1 MYWAGLFFLAL
12 ILASVTFVAL
22 RGTKWER
29 LGMAIVFAGSLA
41 TFAVALVFGRN
52 WSNTLYSV
60 LAIDLAA
67 LLAFGFIALR
77 SDRFWPL
84 WVTGMQLAQLTTHMA
99 RMADPA
105 IVRRAY
111 EAGQGVWSW
120 LQILVI
126 VLATWHLHRRMGKT
140 APENRKS

>member
-12 ILASVTFVAL
+12 ILASVIFVGL

-52 WSNTLYSV
+52 WSHTLYSV

-99 RMADPA
+99 RMADPG

-111 EAGQGVWSW
+111 EAGQGAWSW

-126 VLATWHLHRRMGKT
+126 VLATWHLYRRQDKSTT
-140 APENRKS
+140 ANQKF